1 MPGPTAYIYD
11 PRFLQHDTG
20 DYELVMPNGEMLEPE
35 PHPSNARITRRTA
48 QLIAGSGIYEHL
60 TSYPAREATLDE
72 ICVYHDPD
80 YTGDVRAT
88 AEQGGGWL
96 DKETPIAAGSWEAS
110 LLAAGSG
117 MVLVDAVMGGEVRNA
132 YGLLRPPGHHAMPG
146 KGMGFCVF
154 NNVVIAARHAQRQ
167 HGVERVMVVDWD
179 VHHGNGT
186 QTAFW
191 DDPNVLFVSLHQDD
205 WYPAGW
211 GAVGDVGGAGA
222 EGRTVNIPL
231 PPGSS
236 NRAYLLALERVVAP
250 IARQFQPEIL
260 FISAGQDPSMM
271 DPLGHMMVTM
281 DGFRAIATL
290 LRSIAD
296 DVCSGRLVGVQE
308 GGYSAM
314 YVPFC
319 TLAVIEGITGQR
331 TAIEDPYLGDSELE
345 AAEREFRPHQ
355 ETAVEQA
362 REVQGRYWKL

>member
-20 DYELVMPNGEMLEPE
+20 DYELTMPNGEVLERE
-35 PHPSNARITRRTA
+35 PHPSNSRITRRTA
-48 QLIAGSGIYEHL
+48 QLIAGSGILEHL
-60 TSYPAREATLDE
+60 TTFDTRSATIDE
-72 ICVYHDPD
+72 LRYYHDQD
-80 YTGDVRAT
+80 YIDQVRET
-88 AEQGGGWL
+88 AERGGGKL
-96 DKETPIAAGSWEAS
+96 DKETPIAAGSWEAAT
-110 LLAAGSG
+110 LAAGAG
-117 MVLVDAVMGGEVRNA
+117 MELVDRVMSGEVRNA
-132 YGLLRPPGHHAMPG
+132 YGLLRPPGHHAMTG

-154 NNVVIAARHAQRQ
+154 NNVVIAARHAQKV
-167 HGVERVMVVDWD
+167 HGIERVMIVDWD

-186 QTAFW
+186 HAAFW
-191 DDPNVLFVSLHQDD
+191 DDPDVLFVSIHQDD

-211 GAVGDVGGAGA
+211 GPAEDAGGSGA
-222 EGRTVNIPL
+222 QGRTVNIPL

-236 NRAYLLALERVVAP
+236 NTAHMMALERIVAP
-250 IARQFQPEIL
+250 IARQFQPELL

-281 DGFRAIATL
+281 DGFRRMATFL
-290 LRSIAD
+290 TEVAE
-296 DVCSGRLVGVQE
+296 DVCNGRLVGVQE

-331 TAIEDPYLGDSELE
+331 TTIEDPYTGDDELD

-355 ETAVEQA
+355 ETAVEEA
-362 REVQGRYWKL
+362 RRVQQQWWDL